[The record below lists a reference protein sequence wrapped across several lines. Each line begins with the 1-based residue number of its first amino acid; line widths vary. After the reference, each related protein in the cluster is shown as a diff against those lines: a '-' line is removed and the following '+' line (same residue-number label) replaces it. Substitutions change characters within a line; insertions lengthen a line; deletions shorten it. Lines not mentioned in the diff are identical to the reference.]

1 MKKRILTAVLALFVV
16 GLFFAQDRVISE
28 RELPVGVKNNVAKY
42 FGKRVINSVV
52 KDVDGFKTTY
62 EIYFSDQTKAEFR
75 SNGVLKEAKNHNG
88 LPAAV
93 IPTKIQAYVKK
104 HYPNT
109 VITKY
114 DRGSYKQEIE
124 LNNGLDLEF
133 SLKGDFLRIDN

>member
-1 MKKRILTAVLALFVV
+1 MKKRILTAVLVLFVS
-16 GLFFAQDRVISE
+16 GLSFAQDIVISE
-28 RELPVGVKNNVAKY
+28 RELPVGVKNNVVKY

-52 KDVDGFKTTY
+52 KDVDSFKTTY

-75 SNGVLKEAKNHNG
+75 SNGVLKEVKNHNR

-93 IPTKIQAYVKK
+93 IHTKIQAYVKK

-114 DRGSYKQEIE
+114 DKGSYKQEIE

-133 SLKGDFLRIDN
+133 NLKGDFLRVDN

>member
-42 FGKRVINSVV
+42 FGQRVINSVV

-75 SNGVLKEAKNHNG
+75 SNGVLKETKNHNG

-93 IPTKIQAYVKK
+93 IPTKIQAYVKM

-133 SLKGDFLRIDN
+133 NLKGDFLGIDN